1 MEFTDIPDKAN
12 QKKFQLN
19 KIYIFLGIVILAMV
33 VMAVLMIGWQQ
44 AGIEDSGSRSD
55 VGVQKSGSGDAGKN
69 ESEKT
74 KEEPAMAKP
83 TGDIDE
89 TIGSLTEM
97 SAKEDAI
104 FDEETADADLL
115 SDDFGTLADL
125 ENYYDETEIR

>member
-1 MEFTDIPDKAN
+1 MVNEIHRIKPIKKN
-12 QKKFQLN
+12 QMN
-19 KIYIFLGIVILAMV
+19 KIYIFLGIVILAIV
-33 VMAVLMIGWQQ
+33 GMAVLMIGWQQ
-44 AGIEDSGSRSD
+44 AGIEDSGSKSD
-55 VGVQKSGSGDAGKN
+55 LGVQKTESDDAGKN

-74 KEEPAMAKP
+74 KEELAMTKP

-104 FDEETADADLL
+104 FDEETVDANLL
-115 SDDFGTLADL
+115 SDDKGTLVDL

>member
-1 MEFTDIPDKAN
+1 M
-12 QKKFQLN
+12 N
-19 KIYIFLGIVILAMV
+19 KIYIFLGIVILAIV
-33 VMAVLMIGWQQ
+33 GMAVLMIGWQQ
-44 AGIEDSGSRSD
+44 AGIEDSGSKSD
-55 VGVQKSGSGDAGKN
+55 LGVQKTESDDAGKN

-74 KEEPAMAKP
+74 KEELAMTKP

-104 FDEETADADLL
+104 FDEETVDANLL
-115 SDDFGTLADL
+115 SDDKGTLVDL